1 MLFRSAS
8 ERFVGKRPGFVF
20 KSGTRG
26 VGYYADVGSDRASH
40 AATVEAMQAAM
51 ASVGS
56 EVEGVDAPIIAALAS
71 HRDALG
77 DSEAAA
83 SALEKEAANW
93 GRVSTGLCH
102 RVQIVEVRLTD
113 QLLQLTQMLDD
124 CATAEGRSV
133 VKTVVTRLRT
143 LGARLVRLSRSA

>member
-1 MLFRSAS
+1 
-8 ERFVGKRPGFVF
+8 
-20 KSGTRG
+20 
-26 VGYYADVGSDRASH
+26 
-40 AATVEAMQAAM
+40 MQAAM

-93 GRVSTGLCH
+93 GRVSTALYH